1 MSTSSSTAEETIS
14 YPSIALVLALGFVLY
29 RYFFAS
35 STPPSSPTATRPG
48 GLRFTPAQVDQVS
61 AMFPQLS
68 RRDIMWDL
76 QRNRGS
82 VQATIERVLGG
93 GRLDAVST
101 IPSPFAV
108 SVCGT

>member
-1 MSTSSSTAEETIS
+1 MSTPTPEETIS

-35 STPPSSPTATRPG
+35 QSPSPSAPSRNN

-82 VQATIERVLGG
+82 VQGTIERVLGG
-93 GRLDAVST
+93 GRLDAVSHVT
-101 IPSPFAV
+101 RLLLAV
-108 SVCGT
+108 GQV